1 MIVLLANLWKLPHCC
16 YNLLPFSLSLHSLPS
31 LYLSLHSLPLS
42 LPLTQR
48 EKDLEVAAKIGQAL
62 LRRNELL
69 EADLSAAADT
79 KLQSEQQVHHHA
91 E

>member
-1 MIVLLANLWKLPHCC
+1 M
-16 YNLLPFSLSLHSLPS
+16 
-31 LYLSLHSLPLS
+31 
-42 LPLTQR
+42 
-48 EKDLEVAAKIGQAL
+48 AAKIGQAL

-91 E
+91 ERHIVHCHFFLFPSLLFSSSSFSPILAGSTSFQCVSERRTS